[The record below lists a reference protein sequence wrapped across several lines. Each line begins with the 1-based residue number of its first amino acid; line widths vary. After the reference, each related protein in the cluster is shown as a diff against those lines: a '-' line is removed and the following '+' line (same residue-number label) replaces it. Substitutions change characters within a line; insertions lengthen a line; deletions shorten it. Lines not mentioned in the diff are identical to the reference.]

1 MAAAT
6 VAPVG
11 MYVSPLISERR
22 ALDRVAPAVV
32 EEPGLTEPAAPVAD
46 RRLEACVRLVD
57 VLGNSAALCPESARK
72 AWSPCAS

>member
-11 MYVSPLISERR
+11 MYVNPLIVSAERWIGSR
-22 ALDRVAPAVV
+22 QRLV
-32 EEPGLTEPAAPVAD
+32 EAWLAEPAAPVAD
-46 RRLEACVRLVD
+46 RRLEARVRLVD
-57 VLGNSAALCPESARK
+57 VLWDGLPLGQESAQK